1 MASMMP
7 VSRSGAERQ
16 SPMVAA
22 RYVTSLVEALER
34 YAGRPALGV
43 GPVVLGFQEVLDGA
57 FRLAAVL
64 SGAGIGRGS
73 GLACVTGT
81 NRPEV
86 LLVRIAAHLLGA
98 RLTQV
103 LAGPALYGLDFLLR
117 DCRPDLV
124 VHDVPVPGT
133 GAPRLGLAELLRR
146 AAEREPG
153 PVPIRAREDDV
164 ARVTYTGGTTG
175 RPKGVAS
182 TFAAMAAR
190 NAGRPAAWATSV
202 YLSVTSLAQRSGG
215 RCLEQWRAG
224 GRVEILEPFTPTEF
238 SAACRRLAPVATYL
252 TTSMVYR
259 LLDDPATTH
268 GVPGLQ
274 AVSYGDSPVHPER
287 LREAVTLW
295 GGRWR
300 QGYGT
305 NEAGVICRLSPADH
319 DAAVEGHP
327 ELLASVGRPVAGVE
341 VKVCDER
348 DAPVAA
354 GRTGEVW
361 MRSAAM
367 MTGYWGRPELTA
379 GVVRD
384 GWLRTGDLGHFGADG
399 YLFLDDRIHDVV
411 MVHGDNVYCVP
422 VEAALARHPAVARA
436 VVVGRHS
443 DLTGEEVCAFL
454 VPAAGYEPGAGL
466 AAEACDLVEKAL
478 APAHRPTAVFWE
490 RSIPLTA
497 RGKPDKRGLRE
508 RAAGA
513 AGRQT

>member
-1 MASMMP
+1 M
-7 VSRSGAERQ
+7 ET
-16 SPMVAA
+16 A
-22 RYVTSLVEALER
+22 RYVTSLVGALER
-34 YAGRPALGV
+34 YAGQPALGV

-57 FRLAAVL
+57 GRLAGVL
-64 SGAGIGRGS
+64 SEAGIGRGS

-103 LAGPALYGLDFLLR
+103 LAGPALYGLDFVLR

-133 GAPRLGLAELLRR
+133 GAPRIRLVELLRR
-146 AAEREPG
+146 AAERRPG
-153 PVPIRAREDDV
+153 AVPVRAREDDV

-182 TFAAMAAR
+182 TFRALAAR
-190 NAGRPAAWATSV
+190 NAGRPAAFAGSA

-215 RCLEQWRAG
+215 RCLEQWRGG
-224 GRVEILEPFTPTEF
+224 GRVEILEPFTPEGF
-238 SAACRRLAPVATYL
+238 AAACRRLGPVATYL

-259 LLDDPATTH
+259 LLDDPTTAH
-268 GVPGLQ
+268 GVPGLE

-287 LREAVTLW
+287 LREAVTRW

-305 NEAGVICRLSPADH
+305 NEAAVICRLSPADH
-319 DAAVEGHP
+319 EAAVGGRP
-327 ELLASVGRPVAGVE
+327 ELLSSVGRPVAGVE
-341 VKVCDER
+341 VEVRDER
-348 DAPVAA
+348 GSVVVA

-361 MRSAAM
+361 TRSAAM
-367 MTGYWGRPELTA
+367 MTGYWRRPELTA
-379 GVVRD
+379 GVMRD
-384 GWLRTGDLGHFGADG
+384 GWLRTGDLGHFGVDG
-399 YLFLDDRIHDVV
+399 YLFLDDRLHDVV

-422 VEAALARHPAVARA
+422 VEAALARHPAVAQA

-443 DLTGEEVCAFL
+443 DVTGEEVCAFL
-454 VPAAGYEPGAGL
+454 VPAAGYEPDAGL
-466 AAEACDLVEKAL
+466 AAEACDLVEKDL

-490 RSIPLTA
+490 RAIPLTA
-497 RGKPDKRGLRE
+497 RGKPDKRRLRE
-508 RAAGA
+508 RAAGRSGGV
-513 AGRQT
+513 GRP